1 MNGAA
6 RGRAGRMR
14 GIGAGRVGVTHF
26 DWDRL

>member
-26 DWDRL
+26 NWDRL